1 MKFVKWGCL
10 SCFIISIN
18 TYADLAKESQ
28 KEALDR
34 IFNGINGG
42 SAQTASITYATLYT
56 EKVRERLG
64 DISEYKGFNC
74 RALVSL
80 SNNGI
85 VEYVDIS
92 SQNILCR
99 KIFNAVWDISTFPLP
114 ENEIE
119 ASKLKKFSLSVSP

>member
-1 MKFVKWGCL
+1 M
-10 SCFIISIN
+10 
-18 TYADLAKESQ
+18 AKESQ

-85 VEYVDIS
+85 VEHVDIS